1 LGGDRG
7 SVYRLR
13 VLRAASPKTPVVRQ
27 VTTEVLVPYDQL
39 TTKLQ
44 QLNRGGNRV
53 INVTAV

>member
-1 LGGDRG
+1 
-7 SVYRLR
+7 
-13 VLRAASPKTPVVRQ
+13 
-27 VTTEVLVPYDQL
+27 LVPYDQL